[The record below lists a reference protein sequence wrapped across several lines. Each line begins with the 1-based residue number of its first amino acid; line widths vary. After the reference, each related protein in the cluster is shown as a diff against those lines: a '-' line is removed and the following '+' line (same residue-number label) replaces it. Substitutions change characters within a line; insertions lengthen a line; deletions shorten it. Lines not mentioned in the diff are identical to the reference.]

1 MNWFFRDSDSDGNAM
16 KIEWFDAADAI
27 RFGGSLAD
35 FFIERIPLPS
45 EKKKSRSLDKQ
56 FEVVDKMH
64 VQIEQFKLHNKM
76 NVYRKAKLAATLK
89 SRLIDA
95 GYDPTLVDELTLGV
109 MKIL

>member
-1 MNWFFRDSDSDGNAM
+1 MVPDAAAFRDHPARAGFFLICWFFRDSDSDGNAM

-35 FFIERIPLPS
+35 FFIEI
-45 EKKKSRSLDKQ
+45 
-56 FEVVDKMH
+56 
-64 VQIEQFKLHNKM
+64 
-76 NVYRKAKLAATLK
+76 K

-95 GYDPTLVDELTLGV
+95 GYDPKLVGEVTLGV

>member
-1 MNWFFRDSDSDGNAM
+1 M

-45 EKKKSRSLDKQ
+45 ETKKSKSLDKQ
-56 FEVVDKMH
+56 FEVADKMY
-64 VQIEQFKLHNKM
+64 VQTEQFKLRNKL
-76 NVYRKAKLAATLK
+76 NVYKKAKLAGTLK

-95 GYDPTLVDELTLGV
+95 GYDPKLVDEVTLGV